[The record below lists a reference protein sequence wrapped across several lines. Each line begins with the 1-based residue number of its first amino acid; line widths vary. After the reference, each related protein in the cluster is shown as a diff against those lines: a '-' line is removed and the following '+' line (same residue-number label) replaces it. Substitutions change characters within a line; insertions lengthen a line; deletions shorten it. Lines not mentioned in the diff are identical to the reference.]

1 MLPRTA
7 VNDASDYDSEIEK
20 VKATLSE
27 FQQKAHLV
35 SSAEDVE
42 KLEQNIRQMTD
53 LLGSLLLGLKLQQS
67 LDSARNLQKPHPNS
81 IARST
86 QRDEHQGVTNLSNRL
101 ENLTFMASQ
110 FLPET
115 G

>member
-67 LDSARNLQKPHPNS
+67 LDSAPVERAAQELVESVPQKMKS
-81 IARST
+81 
-86 QRDEHQGVTNLSNRL
+86 EGKKKY
-101 ENLTFMASQ
+101 M
-110 FLPET
+110 
-115 G
+115 